1 MSMNLILCQTDWMIS
16 PSSLFDK
23 FILFNLVS
31 LMWSS
36 DDAGNFIICI
46 KLMCLTS
53 DTQPALSW
61 LTSSRDSALVG
72 SFIKLGDTGDDHVS
86 FIAGPDVGAMFVEIS
101 YVTCGIV
108 LLSTAESH
116 SVSLSHRVDG
126 NIQDHSTSWSICEKH
141 ISLLWSGIKN
151 TSSSLLL

>member
-1 MSMNLILCQTDWMIS
+1 
-16 PSSLFDK
+16 
-23 FILFNLVS
+23 
-31 LMWSS
+31 MWSS

-53 DTQPALSW
+53 NTQPALSRF
-61 LTSSRDSALVG
+61 TSSRDSALVG

-108 LLSTAESH
+108 LLQRRVTAFPSVTGWMGISRITAPADQYVKNIFHCCGQESKIH
-116 SVSLSHRVDG
+116 PH
-126 NIQDHSTSWSICEKH
+126 HYCSICIH
-141 ISLLWSGIKN
+141 DLVSPCWL
-151 TSSSLLL
+151 